1 MKASMIG
8 AALPFTLALSLA
20 GCNGSNDKAVAN
32 DSATQSADPLNS
44 QSMGRPFE
52 ETGVA
57 KFDEPWAMSF
67 LPDDRLLVT
76 EKRGVLK
83 IVDVLTG
90 KIGTVSGAPTV
101 DYGGQGGL
109 GDVVTGPNFRADKMI
124 YLSWIEAGKGDT
136 RGAVVGR
143 GRLNCTQPLACSLDG
158 LSVIWRQDPKVTG
171 RGHYSHRIAFSPDGQ
186 YMFVSSGERQKKDP
200 AQDLSNN
207 LGSVLR
213 LNPDGTVP
221 EDNPFAERGGVSA
234 QIWSYGHRNIL
245 GLAFAP
251 NGNLWESE
259 MGPKGGDEVNL
270 IKRGKNYGWPNASNG
285 VNYDG
290 SNIPDH
296 KPGDG
301 YEPPEAFWTPSISP
315 ANLIYYTGSLF
326 PEWQD
331 SLLLGGL
338 SGETLIRLKVDDQDV
353 SKADQ
358 WDMGFR
364 VRALAQGPQG
374 AVWVL
379 EDGSNGRLIKLTPI
393 DHGHGES

>member
-1 MKASMIG
+1 MKTHLVS
-8 AALPFTLALSLA
+8 ALPVTLALSLA
-20 GCNGSNDKAVAN
+20 ACNGSNDKAVAN
-32 DSATQSADPLNS
+32 DSGAQSFDQANAAS
-44 QSMGRPFE
+44 NGRPFV
-52 ETGVA
+52 ETDIA

-67 LPDDRLLVT
+67 LPGDRVLVT
-76 EKRGVLK
+76 EKQGVLK
-83 IVDVLTG
+83 IADIRSGQTA
-90 KIGTVSGAPTV
+90 TVSGAPTV

-109 GDVVTGPNFRADKMI
+109 GDVVVGPNFKTDRMV
-124 YLSWIEAGKGDT
+124 YLSWIEAGQGDT

-143 GRLNCTQPLACSLDG
+143 GTLNCTQPLACSLDG
-158 LSVIWRQDPKVTG
+158 LKIIWRQDPKVTG
-171 RGHYSHRIAFSPDGQ
+171 NGHYSHRIAFSPDGQ

-200 AQDLSNN
+200 AQNLSNN

-213 LNPDGTVP
+213 LNPDGSVP
-221 EDNPFAERGGVSA
+221 ANNPFAERGGVSA

-270 IKRGKNYGWPNASNG
+270 IKRGENYGWPNVSNG

-296 KPGDG
+296 RPGDG
-301 YEPPEAFWTPSISP
+301 YEAPEVYWTPSISP
-315 ANLIYYTGSLF
+315 ANLMYYTGSLF

-338 SGETLIRLKVDDQDV
+338 SGETLIRLKVNDQDA

-364 VRALAQGPQG
+364 VRAVAQGPQG
-374 AVWVL
+374 AVWLL
-379 EDGSNGRLIKLTPI
+379 EDGSDGRLIKLTPANR
-393 DHGHGES
+393 GSASN